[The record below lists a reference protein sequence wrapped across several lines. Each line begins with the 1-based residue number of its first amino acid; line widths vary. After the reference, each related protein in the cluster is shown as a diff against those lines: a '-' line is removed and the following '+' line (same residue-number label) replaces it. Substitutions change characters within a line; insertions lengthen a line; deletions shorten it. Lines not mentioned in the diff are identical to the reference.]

1 MPIITKVCPVCSE
14 SFRCWQRAV
23 REEKTCS
30 LSCGATLREQA
41 QPRFD
46 RKQQVEERLCE
57 RCGQRFT
64 ANRYK
69 PTRYCSRRCAT
80 KARWESES
88 LGAQMRAAVKPR
100 SPKQRA
106 AASARMRRLN
116 EDPVVREKVA
126 AARRGRT
133 FVGQR
138 GGNGQL
144 TPQQRKLAEAL
155 GWTTEYSIPTGNS
168 SWRSATVDIAYP
180 PLRIAVECDGASHR
194 SRMQKNRDIR
204 KEAMLSALGWAVLR
218 FWNAEIDERLEMV
231 LERIRVAVAARSSAS
246 SP

>member
-1 MPIITKVCPVCSE
+1 MPIITKICPVCSKP
-14 SFRCWQRAV
+14 FQCWQRTV

-30 LSCGATLREQA
+30 RSCGARLREHS

-46 RKQQVEERLCE
+46 RKAQVEERICR
-57 RCGQRFT
+57 RCGERFT

-69 PTRYCSRRCAT
+69 PTGYCSRRCAT

-88 LGAQMRAAVKPR
+88 LGAKMRAAMEPR
-100 SPKQRA
+100 SPRQRA

-116 EDPVVREKVA
+116 DDPAVREKVA
-126 AARRGRT
+126 AAHRGRT

-144 TPQQRKLAEAL
+144 TPQQRKLAESL

-168 SWRSATVDIAYP
+168 SWRSATVDIACP
-180 PLRIAVECDGASHR
+180 SLKIAVECDGASHH
-194 SRMQKNRDIR
+194 SRKQKNRDVR
-204 KEAMLSALGWAVLR
+204 KEAMLSALGWTVLR
-218 FWNAEIDERLEMV
+218 FWNAEIDEHLESV
-231 LERIRVAVAARSSAS
+231 LEGIRAAVVAGSSES
-246 SP
+246 ST